1 MVVAMT
7 DLLLISRVRVELAR
21 VIDTELRISSGSTYV
36 MSIKADM
43 TLTRN
48 RVVRRHLTVTVT
60 GHVTVGVVTGHVTV
74 GVVTGHATV
83 GVVTVR
89 GGPVA
94 RPTAAARG
102 LRLRGGVTGV
112 IHEMIAARRK
122 TNILVTDIVIEEMTG
137 VIGQVAVHG
146 QVRHCLNQTVIMA
159 GMADIKAR
167 DELLT

>member
-21 VIDTELRISSGSTYV
+21 VIDTELSISSGSTYV

-48 RVVRRHLTVTVT
+48 GVVRRHLTVTVT
-60 GHVTVGVVTGHVTV
+60 GHV
-74 GVVTGHATV
+74 TV